1 MCIDGDVLELDMEM
15 DLEEVKALHLFVK
28 DRLAYIEE
36 IVVLASQNGVPSTS
50 SLFALLHVI
59 KQEKPSIKIDF
70 IIIFIYFYFRKYR
83 SSMCDIWVITSIFY
97 DFCSCSS

>member
-50 SLFALLHVI
+50 SLFALLYVI

-70 IIIFIYFYFRKYR
+70 IDKNGINLGSYGTLYWN
-83 SSMCDIWVITSIFY
+83 SHE
-97 DFCSCSS
+97 